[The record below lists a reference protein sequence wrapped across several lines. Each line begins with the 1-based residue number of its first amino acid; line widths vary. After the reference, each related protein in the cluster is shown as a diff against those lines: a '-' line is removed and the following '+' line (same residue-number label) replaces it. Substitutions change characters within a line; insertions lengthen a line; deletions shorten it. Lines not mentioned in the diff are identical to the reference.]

1 MNLKRRLKA
10 LERAIVSEPITLKM
24 PDGSTVTLRG
34 AGDCALGL
42 LAKAFRGDLTSDIEL
57 VARSISS
64 TEQGGGHLVDL
75 ARPILNSPTEDR
87 R

>member
-10 LERAIVSEPITLKM
+10 LEKGVVSEPIKLQM

-34 AGDCALGL
+34 AGDYTLHL
-42 LAKAFRGDLTSDIEL
+42 LARASRGDRTSESGL

-64 TEQGGGHLVDL
+64 IEPGSGHLLDL
-75 ARPILNSPTEDR
+75 ARAILNSPTEDPW
-87 R
+87 